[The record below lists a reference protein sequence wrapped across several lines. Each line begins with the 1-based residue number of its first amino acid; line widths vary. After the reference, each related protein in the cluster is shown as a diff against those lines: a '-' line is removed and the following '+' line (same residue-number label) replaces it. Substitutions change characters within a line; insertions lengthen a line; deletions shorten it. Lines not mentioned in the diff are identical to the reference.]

1 MTNHRLHIAAA
12 LLPMLPML
20 LGAGAA
26 GAQSRAAETL
36 NFEFGL
42 DARDIDTSGST
53 SNGTLG
59 LKGAATIPLGRY
71 FAIAASAGYSESQ
84 VRTRDSLVDES
95 GSSTGIASCTFKGTQ
110 GGITLFARRPT
121 LGKIGVSYG
130 VNQLSSECGDSSR
143 FVTSGDDSL
152 DAKSYRVFAEYYLY
166 DFTLA
171 ASQTATDLDHGDTLD
186 STSITAS
193 WYPLDSLRISASAG
207 NDLYERDTYGIM
219 LEHQPDFMGDGLGVY
234 LGYAKTDQSPSTR
247 TVTIGFV
254 YYFGARVDLK
264 TRDRQYR

>member
-1 MTNHRLHIAAA
+1 MTNHRLAIAAA
-12 LLPMLPML
+12 LLPMLL
-20 LGAGAA
+20 AAGAA
-26 GAQSRAAETL
+26 GAQSRAAQTL
-36 NFEFGL
+36 NFEFGV
-42 DARDIDTSGST
+42 DAKDIDTSGST

-71 FAIAASAGYSESQ
+71 FAIAASAGYSKSQ
-84 VRTRDSLVDES
+84 VRTRDSLADES
-95 GSSTGIASCTFKGTQ
+95 GSNTGIASCSFKGNQ

-121 LGKIGVSYG
+121 LGKVGVSYG
-130 VNQLSSECGDSSR
+130 VNQLSSECGDSSV

-152 DAKSYRVFAEYYLY
+152 DAKNYRIFAEYYLY

-171 ASQTATDLDHGDTLD
+171 ASQTATDLDHGDKLD

-207 NDLYERDTYGIM
+207 SDLYERDTYGIM
-219 LEHQPDFMGDGLGVY
+219 LEHQPDFLGDGLGVY
-234 LGYAKTDQSPSTR
+234 LGYARTDQSPSTR
-247 TVTIGFV
+247 TVTFGFA
-254 YYFGARVDLK
+254 YYFGVRADLK

>member
-1 MTNHRLHIAAA
+1 MTNHRLTIAAA
-12 LLPMLPML
+12 LLPL
-20 LGAGAA
+20 LFVAGAA
-26 GAQSRAAETL
+26 CAQTRAAQTL
-36 NFEFGL
+36 NFEFGV

-53 SNGTLG
+53 SSGTLG

-71 FAIAASAGYSESQ
+71 LAIAASAGYSESQ
-84 VRTRDSLVDES
+84 VRTREGLVDES
-95 GSSTGIASCTFKGTQ
+95 GSNTGIASCSFKGTQ

-130 VNQLSSECGDSSR
+130 QSQLSSECGDSSW

-171 ASQTATDLDHGDTLD
+171 ASQTATELEHGDKLD

-207 NDLYERDTYGIM
+207 NDLYERDTYGLM
-219 LEHQPDFMGDGLGVY
+219 LEHQPDFLGDGLSLY
-234 LGYAKTDQSPSTR
+234 LGYAKTDQSPSIR
-247 TVTIGFV
+247 TITLGFA
-254 YYFGARVDLK
+254 YFFGVRADLK

>member
-1 MTNHRLHIAAA
+1 MTNHRLPIAAA
-12 LLPMLPML
+12 LLPMLL
-20 LGAGAA
+20 AAGAA

-36 NFEFGL
+36 NFEFGV
-42 DARDIDTSGST
+42 DAKDSDTSGST

-71 FAIAASAGYSESQ
+71 FAIAASAGYSKSQ

-95 GSSTGIASCTFKGTQ
+95 DSNTGIASCSFKGTQ

-121 LGKIGVSYG
+121 LGKMGVSYG

-152 DAKSYRVFAEYYLY
+152 DAKNYRVFAEYYLY

-171 ASQTATDLDHGDTLD
+171 ASQTSTDLDRGDKLD

-207 NDLYERDTYGIM
+207 NDLYERDTFGLM
-219 LEHQPDFMGDGLGVY
+219 LEHQPDFLGDGLGVY
-234 LGYAKTDQSPSTR
+234 LGYAQTDQSPSTR
-247 TVTIGFV
+247 TIAFGFA
-254 YYFGARVDLK
+254 YYFGMRVDLK

>member
-1 MTNHRLHIAAA
+1 MTKHRLPIAAA
-12 LLPMLPML
+12 LLPML

-42 DARDIDTSGST
+42 DASDIDTSGST

-59 LKGAATIPLGRY
+59 LKGTATIPLGRY
-71 FAIAASAGYSESQ
+71 FAIAASAGYSKSQ

-95 GSSTGIASCTFKGTQ
+95 GPITGTVASCTFKGTQ

-121 LGKIGVSYG
+121 LGKMGVSYG
-130 VNQLSSECGDSSR
+130 VNQLSSECGDSSW

-152 DAKSYRVFAEYYLY
+152 DAKNYRVFAEYYLY

-171 ASQTATDLDHGDTLD
+171 ASQTATDLDDGDKLD

-219 LEHQPDFMGDGLGVY
+219 LEHQPDFLGDGLGVY
-234 LGYAKTDQSPSTR
+234 LGYARTDQSPSTR
-247 TVTIGFV
+247 TVTLGFA
-254 YYFGARVDLK
+254 YYFGVRVDLK